1 MPPFRARTHHSP
13 AIQDSSLMPALRVAT
28 TPGGSPKWVSLG
40 TDPNQTGEPAR
51 MLPSFPE
58 GLTTCWLPRAPPAAR
73 MAQACQ
79 NKTSE
84 TGPQGGLWLTRPYE
98 LGPLSSLCHSC
109 ATNSSLASALFSPE
123 KHVGDNTQLG
133 VVSLGP
139 REPTAQRKCH
149 QQSPCGPQER

>member
-1 MPPFRARTHHSP
+1 MSQSSDPPLSRNPGQLADASLTSCDHSRGESKMG
-13 AIQDSSLMPALRVAT
+13 Q
-28 TPGGSPKWVSLG
+28 PGHGPQ
-40 TDPNQTGEPAR
+40 PNTGEPAR

-98 LGPLSSLCHSC
+98 LGPLSSSCHSC